1 MLIKQPD
8 QGSNILDLIFS
19 SEIDLVTNVDI
30 DENFRSSDH
39 QII

>member
-8 QGSNILDLIFS
+8 RGSNILDLIFS

-30 DENFRSSDH
+30 DESFRSFDH